1 MGQFEKMFHT
11 GGSQLLKYKYA
22 ASSNEVQ
29 RDNLVNSVNQIY
41 TRDALNRMSERDV
54 KLNANVLSSEA
65 YGYDPMS
72 RMTSTLR
79 EDGKTDAFTYYLDG
93 ELWTAT
99 YGNPSPTRTVTY
111 NIDQMGNR
119 TSVVDTGVTTNYT
132 PDSGGLNQYS
142 QVATN
147 TVGNGSEHEIAL
159 YQNIA
164 YTYVNDERLSSITS
178 GGNTYTLTYDALG
191 RCVSHTLNELD
202 RRRDRELPLRCFRSA
217 NNQRRCPYFIRLRQI
232 ASCSRA
238 ASTHQPSGSMNTAL
252 APITRVW
259 AASPAK
265 TRKVSTPG
273 TTIC

>member
-72 RMTSTLR
+72 RMLSVAR

-99 YGNPSPTRTVTY
+99 YGNPNPTRTVTY

-119 TSVVDTGVTTNYT
+119 TSVLDTGVTTTYGQAA
-132 PDSGGLNQYS
+132 GGLNQYS
-142 QVATN
+142 QVGAAALTH
-147 TVGNGSEHEIAL
+147 GS
-159 YQNIA
+159 
-164 YTYVNDERLSSITS
+164 
-178 GGNTYTLTYDALG
+178 
-191 RCVSHTLNELD
+191 
-202 RRRDRELPLRCFRSA
+202 
-217 NNQRRCPYFIRLRQI
+217 
-232 ASCSRA
+232 
-238 ASTHQPSGSMNTAL
+238 
-252 APITRVW
+252 
-259 AASPAK
+259 
-265 TRKVSTPG
+265 
-273 TTIC
+273 